1 MRTNPPLKIET
12 QRDNINAWTQENEF
26 HNQCMVESFTA
37 MMQWLRQAYL
47 VDGKPSF
54 ENYTAL
60 THYIVVGESKEK
72 AQKVRF
78 ISGNHVKKLQP
89 MLDAKNIPYKFVQA
103 NLNLEGVKKIVDEK
117 GVPVLVGTMLTH
129 YGHIVD
135 YDGLWQDPY
144 GHAEH
149 QIRPGNA
156 VYKNV
161 NGSDSDYPDD
171 FARSM
176 IFRTMKQVKDGT
188 GKMVWITDKIN
199 QPRPCWYLEK
209 TKP

>member
-1 MRTNPPLKIET
+1 MIRTNPPLKIET
-12 QRDNINAWTQENEF
+12 QRDNVNAWTGENEF

-37 MMQWLRQAYL
+37 LMQWVRLAHL

-60 THYIVVGESKEK
+60 THYIVVGETKEK

-78 ISGNHVKKLQP
+78 ISANHVKKLQP
-89 MLDAKNIPYKFVQA
+89 MLDSKKVPYKFVNA
-103 NLNLEGVKKIVDEK
+103 NLNLEGIKKIVAEK
-117 GVPVLVGTMLTH
+117 NSPVLVGSMLTH
-129 YGHIVD
+129 HGHILC

-144 GHAEH
+144 GSAEK

-156 VYKNV
+156 VYRNV
-161 NGSDSDYPDD
+161 NGSDCDYPDD

-176 IFRTMKQVKDGT
+176 IFRSMKQTKDST
-188 GKMVWITDKIN
+188 KKTIWITDKIN

-209 TKP
+209 K

>member
-1 MRTNPPLKIET
+1 MIRTNPPLKIET
-12 QRDNINAWTQENEF
+12 QRDNVNAWTGENEF

-37 MMQWLRQAYL
+37 LMQWVRLAHL

-60 THYIVVGESKEK
+60 THYIVVGETKEK

-78 ISGNHVKKLQP
+78 ISNNHVKKLQP
-89 MLDAKNIPYKFVQA
+89 MLDAKKVPYKFVNA
-103 NLNLEGVKKIVDEK
+103 TLTLEGIKKIIAEK
-117 GVPVLVGTMLTH
+117 NSPVLVGSMLTH
-129 YGHIVD
+129 HGHILC

-144 GHAEH
+144 GSAEK

-156 VYKNV
+156 VYRNV
-161 NGSDSDYPDD
+161 NGSDCDYPDD

-176 IFRTMKQVKDGT
+176 IFRSMKQTKDST
-188 GKMVWITDKIN
+188 KKTIWITDKIN

-209 TKP
+209 K